1 MDRENFVSLYNEIL
15 KGNTGNNPGIT
26 LIRQYIQEEGS
37 KEQEESSDLFLNI
50 VAALPQLYQYCL
62 NYVLDYYV
70 NKFSVVKIIR
80 QSSNWMMPGERI
92 ILVY

>member
-37 KEQEESSDLFLNI
+37 KEQEESSDLFLNVI
-50 VAALPQLYQYCL
+50 AALPPLYQHCL
-62 NYVLDYYV
+62 NHVLDYYV
-70 NKFSVVKIIR
+70 NKFSVVKIIK
-80 QSSNWMMPGERI
+80 QDLNSLINVEQI

>member
-15 KGNTGNNPGIT
+15 KGNTGNSSGLT

-37 KEQEESSDLFLNI
+37 KEQEESSDLFLNVI
-50 VAALPQLYQYCL
+50 AALPPLYQHCL
-62 NYVLDYYV
+62 NHVLDYYV
-70 NKFSVVKIIR
+70 NKFSVVKIIK
-80 QSSNWMMPGERI
+80 QDLNSLINVEQI